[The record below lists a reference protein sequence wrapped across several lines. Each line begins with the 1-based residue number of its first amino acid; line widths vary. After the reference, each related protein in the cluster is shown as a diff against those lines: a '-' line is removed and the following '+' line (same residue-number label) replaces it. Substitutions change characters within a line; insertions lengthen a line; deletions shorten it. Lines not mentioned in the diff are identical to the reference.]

1 MNICQLS
8 ESELYTHGTSSHI
21 PQYFI
26 YCLSKYDLLILF
38 KLLHSLGTSI
48 FLFDSPFRVR
58 AHTCVSTI
66 QKSLIVTHPVLLC
79 YSSGGSDVI
88 TQTHNLSLSVT
99 HTLLYDM
106 VMREAMPCNPILLGE
121 DEDGCMFVC
130 VPG

>member
-21 PQYFI
+21 PHYFI

-58 AHTCVSTI
+58 ARACVC
-66 QKSLIVTHPVLLC
+66 L
-79 YSSGGSDVI
+79 
-88 TQTHNLSLSVT
+88 
-99 HTLLYDM
+99 
-106 VMREAMPCNPILLGE
+106 
-121 DEDGCMFVC
+121 
-130 VPG
+130 